1 MSNKLIIAG
10 AGTGKST
17 FIIEEA
23 LELAKD
29 KKVLITTYTN
39 ENEDEIRKKIIEK
52 KECIP
57 SNIEVQT
64 WWSFLLKQGVKPY
77 QGIMFEELYDE
88 NIKGIMLVNTQ
99 SGTYIVNGR
108 PVSFSKTEK
117 AYYFSKQL
125 RIFSDKIAD
134 FVINCNEKSKESVIK
149 RIEKIYD
156 YIYIDEVQDLAG
168 YDLEI
173 INLLFK
179 SKINIKLVGDPRQV
193 TYLTHNS
200 SKNKKFINGKIKD
213 YLIEKVSK
221 KVSYEIDETTLI
233 FSHRSNLE
241 ICKFSNKLYPEYP
254 NISSCDCCC
263 KTSKEHN
270 GVFIIGKEKIKDYLE
285 RFNAVQ
291 LRNSSATK
299 VNENFKYLTFGK
311 SKGLTLDRVLIYP
324 TKDIQK
330 WLKNPQQEMKDTTR
344 AKLYVAITRAKY
356 SVTFIVDDENEY
368 LGIEDISIVKI

>member
-134 FVINCNEKSKESVIK
+134 FVINCNKKSKESVIK

-241 ICKFSNKLYPEYP
+241 ICNFSNKLYQQYP

-263 KTSKEHN
+263 KINKEHN
-270 GVFIIGKEKIKDYLE
+270 GVFIIGKEKVKDYLE
-285 RFNAVQ
+285 RFDAVQ